1 MAKDKYTITNAVDI
15 VGTLDQNQDE
25 KLVVYVE
32 SGKGENMIIRELD
45 IMEILERCLGMQIAL
60 KLTTE
65 EDKCY
70 E

>member
-32 SGKGENMIIRELD
+32 SGKGTLYKNGNAYHVE
-45 IMEILERCLGMQIAL
+45 A
-60 KLTTE
+60 
-65 EDKCY
+65 
-70 E
+70 